1 VSEICPYVGNRG
13 TSIRDIWTPP
23 ERRRG
28 LDNFKYKRV
37 RVTCPE
43 CGRRLIGWMSVCH
56 DGCCVRYTVPRH
68 KRKGWWKK
76 GKKKSRDR
84 SAKG

>member
-1 VSEICPYVGNRG
+1 MSEICPYVGWRG
-13 TSIRDIWTPP
+13 EPLNSWGRHR
-23 ERRRG
+23 ESG
-28 LDNFKYKRV
+28 VEQKRV

-43 CGRRLIGWMSVCH
+43 CGRRMIGWMAVCD

-68 KRKGWWKK
+68 KVKGWWKK

-84 SAKG
+84 SANGRQ

>member
-1 VSEICPYVGNRG
+1 VNEICPHVGWRG
-13 TSIRDIWTPP
+13 TSIRDPWRSRHRVAA
-23 ERRRG
+23 E
-28 LDNFKYKRV
+28 KKRV

-43 CGRRLIGWMSVCH
+43 CGRRLIGWMAVCD

-68 KRKGWWKK
+68 KIKGWWRHGK